1 MKFINFKH
9 IDFKH
14 IDLQLT
20 LLPCIF
26 ICSLLASQQ
35 VLAAEQDFV
44 LNAPDSKE
52 VVAQGNY
59 EELPDSIAKI
69 DITMLDHRFSG
80 TGVISKSFAKP
91 AKGLRADRA
100 MMATK
105 HNKRVSAELVAQDG
119 AKLACELNIVHGDI
133 WGQCVN
139 PSNQQIFIVKTSMEE
154 SK

>member
-1 MKFINFKH
+1 MKYINFKH
-9 IDFKH
+9 T
-14 IDLQLT
+14 DLKLI

-35 VLAAEQDFV
+35 VLAEEQNFV
-44 LNAPDSKE
+44 LTAPDGKE
-52 VVAQGNY
+52 IAQGSY

-69 DITMLDHRFSG
+69 DITLLGHRYSG
-80 TGVISKSFAKP
+80 TGVISKSLAKP

-105 HNKRVSAELVAQDG
+105 HKKRVAAELIATDG
-119 AKLACELNIVHGDI
+119 AKLACELNLAHGDV

-139 PSNQQIFIVKTSMEE
+139 SSNHQILTVKTSMEE
-154 SK
+154 VK